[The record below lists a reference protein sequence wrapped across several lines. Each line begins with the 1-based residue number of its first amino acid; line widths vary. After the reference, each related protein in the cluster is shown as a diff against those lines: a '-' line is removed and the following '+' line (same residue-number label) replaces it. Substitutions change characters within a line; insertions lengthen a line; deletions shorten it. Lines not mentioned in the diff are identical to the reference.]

1 MKNFILFTMGF
12 VWSCMPEIAGESLYG
27 KNAGLWFL
35 GVGAASFF
43 IGYMC
48 CATDENK

>member
-1 MKNFILFTMGF
+1 MKNFILFAMGF
-12 VWSCMPEIAGESLYG
+12 ALSCMPEIAGESLHG

-35 GVGAASFF
+35 GVGAVSWF

-48 CATDENK
+48 CATEEKE